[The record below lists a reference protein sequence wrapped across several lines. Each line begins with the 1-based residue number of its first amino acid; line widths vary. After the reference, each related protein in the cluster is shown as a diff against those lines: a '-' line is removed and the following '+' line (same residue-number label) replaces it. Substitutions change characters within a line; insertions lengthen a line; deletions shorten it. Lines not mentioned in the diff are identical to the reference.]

1 VRQFLINL
9 EKGVAQEDVPASFL
23 PHVQAL
29 IQLKALLLKNNVYSL
44 APSFIAGK
52 IDVSF
57 NGTGFLSSLSQPSA
71 KDILIEASALHGAMR
86 GDFVIAKRVAN
97 KRSSRAKAIVIYVMQ
112 RALAKSIVYT
122 KMSKGKVVGANIKNE
137 FLSDITASQKSLKQ
151 LPLGTVLKIDNITN
165 TIDEVLGVLDDP
177 S

>member
-1 VRQFLINL
+1 
-9 EKGVAQEDVPASFL
+9 
-23 PHVQAL
+23 
-29 IQLKALLLKNNVYSL
+29 
-44 APSFIAGK
+44 
-52 IDVSF
+52 
-57 NGTGFLSSLSQPSA
+57 
-71 KDILIEASALHGAMR
+71 MR

-151 LPLGTVLKIDNITN
+151 LPLGTV
-165 TIDEVLGVLDDP
+165 
-177 S
+177 